1 MLVRPDGSFVSP
13 TNPAHR
19 GETLIAYVTGMGA
32 TTPAIATNSLP
43 APGSS
48 PAIQGTIIVGMNG
61 GGVPLMAATL
71 SPDLVGVETVSFMV
85 PATTPSGKTSTFS
98 VGIIPPG
105 SSTPFYSTVGFF
117 PVQ

>member
-1 MLVRPDGSFVSP
+1 VLVRPDGSFVSP
-13 TNPAHR
+13 SNPAHR

-43 APGSS
+43 VPGSS

-61 GGVPLMAATL
+61 GGVPLVASTL
-71 SPDLVGVETVSFMV
+71 SPDLVGVETVTFMV
-85 PATTPSGKTSTFS
+85 PTATPTGTASFS
-98 VGIIPPG
+98 VGIVPSG
-105 SSTPFYSTVGFF
+105 SSTPFYSIAGFF